1 MMFDFKKFTIDVLH
15 HNTQEDLSKYFESC
29 FMELEEYLE
38 NLSTVQINKM
48 KFDIEDFL
56 FEMLDAKLIKK
67 ENTKIINAFLLLIA
81 QKLEQANLIGA
92 ITDILNYLPESTIK
106 NRLEAS
112 RLYLRVNDISKDYQK
127 NFEKIVELI
136 SSDTHEEEYRY
147 KKVNAIL
154 NFYIVAMGNFARVK
168 DNNLAKNFK
177 ILFTE
182 HRKQFDILN
191 DSLIVEIVEE
201 LSIEN
206 YADSIKKVYEKIN
219 SNTLTKVSCD
229 IRDSTIMQKE
239 RSDYS
244 KKLYDITNPT
254 FTKIRQV
261 SFDYIKSIGDPEEV
275 YDKLLRG
282 QAIIDDERLLYKYL
296 VSFGEKHKVKLYSAF
311 EEIKDKLGSEKLNI
325 IDWGCGQAFATMMLL
340 EFAKEKDIQLDISD
354 IYLIEPSKL
363 ALSRGL
369 LHVDVFK
376 TAEYNIKAINS
387 DIDCLKDEDI
397 LFDNNHKTLHLFSN
411 ILDVESFNLDKN
423 FLKKIS
429 SNIKSDNLFVCV
441 SPNINDKRNSRIDLF
456 YKYFDDNF
464 NTKLIS
470 SRDEDIG
477 HHKRYE
483 KIFEVKYIKQEEIEK
498 SRQEAEKKKDDHL
511 DIYVE
516 LKVYEKHIAPIL
528 DLKKINEAIDENPE
542 YLIFK
547 IRKVAEVITSKIY
560 SKHEDNSKNV
570 SFNDMIRYLSYEKQL
585 FNKKITS
592 NLHTIR
598 TIGNINVHEHDQ
610 EKQMQKLD
618 AHLMLIS
625 LLILLKELEDK
636 KVL

>member
-1 MMFDFKKFTIDVLH
+1 MFDFKKFTIDVLH
-15 HNTQEDLSKYFESC
+15 HTTQEDLSKYLESC
-29 FMELEEYLE
+29 FMEFEEHLES
-38 NLSTVQINKM
+38 LSATQTNKI

-92 ITDILNYLPESTIK
+92 ITDILNYLPESAIK

-112 RLYLRVNDISKDYQK
+112 RLYLRVNDISKDYHK
-127 NFEKIVELI
+127 NFERIVELI
-136 SSDTHEEEYRY
+136 SSKEYEEEYRH

-154 NFYIVAMGNFARVK
+154 NFYMVAMENFVRVK
-168 DNNLAKNFK
+168 DSNLAKNFK
-177 ILFTE
+177 KLFIE
-182 HRKQFDILN
+182 HKKQFDIL
-191 DSLIVEIVEE
+191 DDGLIVEIVEQ

-206 YADSIKKVYEKIN
+206 YADNIEKIYKKIN
-219 SNTLTKVSCD
+219 NNTLTRISCS
-229 IRDSTIMQKE
+229 IKNSSIVQKE
-239 RSDYS
+239 KSDYS

-261 SFDYIKSIGDPEEV
+261 SFDYIKSIGDPDEL
-275 YDKLLRG
+275 YTNLQRG
-282 QAIIDDERLLYKYL
+282 QVIIEDKNLLYKYI

-340 EFAKEKDIQLDISD
+340 EFAKEKDMQLDISD

-397 LFDNNHKTLHLFSN
+397 LFDNSHKTLHLFSN

-429 SNIKSDNLFVCV
+429 NNIKNDNIFICV
-441 SPNINDKRNSRIDLF
+441 SPNINDKRDGRIDLF

-464 NTKLIS
+464 DTNLIS
-470 SRDEDIG
+470 ARDDTINRNT
-477 HHKRYE
+477 RYE
-483 KIFEVKYIKQEEIEK
+483 KIFEVKYIKKEEIEK
-498 SRQEAEKKKDDHL
+498 SRQEAEKKKNDHL
-511 DIYVE
+511 DIYIE
-516 LKVYEKHIAPIL
+516 LKVYEKYIAPIL
-528 DLKKINEAIDENPE
+528 DLKKINEAIDEDPE

-547 IRKVAEVITSKIY
+547 IRKVAEVITAKIY

-592 NLHTIR
+592 SLHTIR

-618 AHLMLIS
+618 AHLMLVS

-636 KVL
+636 KEL

>member
-1 MMFDFKKFTIDVLH
+1 VFDFKKFTIDVLH
-15 HNTQEDLSKYFESC
+15 HTTQEDLSKYLESC

-38 NLSTVQINKM
+38 SLSATKTNKM

-92 ITDILNYLPESTIK
+92 ITDLLKYLPNSAIK

-127 NFEKIVELI
+127 NFERIVKLI
-136 SSDTHEEEYRY
+136 SSKEYEEEYRH
-147 KKVNAIL
+147 KKINAIL
-154 NFYIVAMGNFARVK
+154 NFYIVAMGNFVRVK
-168 DNNLAKNFK
+168 NSNLAKNFK
-177 ILFTE
+177 ILFIE
-182 HRKQFDILN
+182 QKKQFDILD
-191 DSLIVEIVEE
+191 DSLIVEVVEQ

-206 YADSIKKVYEKIN
+206 YADTVEKVYEKIN
-219 SNTLTKVSCD
+219 NNTLTKVSCD
-229 IRDSTIMQKE
+229 IKDSSIIQKE
-239 RSDYS
+239 KSDYS

-254 FTKIRQV
+254 FTNIRQV
-261 SFDYIKSIGDPEEV
+261 SFDYIKSIGDPDEL
-275 YDKLLRG
+275 YASLQRG
-282 QAIIDDERLLYKYL
+282 QVVIEDKNLLYKYL
-296 VSFGEKHKVKLYSAF
+296 VSFGEKQKVKLYSAF
-311 EEIKDKLGSEKLNI
+311 EEIKDKLGGEKLNI
-325 IDWGCGQAFATMMLL
+325 IDWGCGQAFATIMLL

-387 DIDCLKDEDI
+387 DIDCLQDEDI
-397 LFDNNHKTLHLFSN
+397 LFDNSHKTLHLFSN

-429 SNIKSDNLFVCV
+429 NSIINDKLFICV
-441 SPNINDKRNSRIDLF
+441 SPNINDKRNGRIDLF

-464 NTKLIS
+464 NTNLLS
-470 SRDEDIG
+470 SRDGNIG

-483 KIFEVKYIKQEEIEK
+483 KIFEVKYIKQKEIEK
-498 SRQEAEKKKDDHL
+498 SRQEVEKKKNDYL
-511 DIYVE
+511 DIYIE
-516 LKVYEKHIAPIL
+516 LKVYEKYISPIL
-528 DLKKINEAIDENPE
+528 DLKKINEVIDEDPE

-547 IRKVAEVITSKIY
+547 IRKTAEVITSKIY
-560 SKHEDNSKNV
+560 SKYEDNSKNV

-598 TIGNINVHEHDQ
+598 TIGNINVHGHDQ
-610 EKQMQKLD
+610 KKQAQKLD

-625 LLILLKELEDK
+625 LLILLKELENK
-636 KVL
+636 KEI